1 MAEQEKPV
9 KEVEGEVETK
19 EEQYDKLH
27 SAREHLTAAVGDV
40 KQFVDED
47 LSKLAKDTVDKLDN
61 TVTAGITS
69 AADTMIKILEEMKE
83 RLRKH

>member
-1 MAEQEKPV
+1 MAEQEKPII
-9 KEVEGEVETK
+9 EVEGEVETK

-47 LSKLAKDTVDKLDN
+47 LSKLAKDTVDKLDD

-83 RLRKH
+83 RLRKD

>member
-47 LSKLAKDTVDKLDN
+47 LSKLAKDTVDKLDD

>member
-1 MAEQEKPV
+1 MSDKEKPV
-9 KEVEGEVETK
+9 REVEGEVERK

-47 LSKLAKDTVDKLDN
+47 LSKLAKDTVDKLDD
-61 TVTAGITS
+61 TVTSGITS

-83 RLRKH
+83 RLRKD